1 MKERNGKMS
10 FDHIAEKWAEALNA
24 IYNEK
29 LSWKELHSF
38 LSEMNIPYYI
48 QLMTWIR
55 GRGFSSRTGEGNIKV
70 YRVTDRV
77 TKEEILPDVKQIA
90 LRHRA
95 RVRISSKTRRSAEQK
110 RGAGIKMSDIE
121 QATPDL
127 SGTIHYS
134 SGNIHLSNNSLNL
147 ADATDSQL
155 VDELRK
161 RGFEVIAK
169 KVTVVEL

>member
-77 TKEEILPDVKQIA
+77 TKEDVLPDVKQIA

-95 RVRISSKTRRSAEQK
+95 RVRVSSKTRRSAKQK
-110 RGAGIKMSDIE
+110 REAGIKLSDLE
-121 QATPDL
+121 KATPYL
-127 SGTIHYS
+127 P
-134 SGNIHLSNNSLNL
+134 GNPHFSNDHLNL